1 MKAERVEQNED
12 GVTAWLKSSDSGGK
26 EREVRCKYIVECD
39 GAHSIVRK
47 SAGIKYEGSVYP
59 QDFILAGVHMKWS
72 QKDCL
77 SVFVGDGFMGSFLM
91 KYMLFRFIISRP
103 QERYNDVGSTMKDF
117 ENMIRKLVTGKA
129 EIFDPTWI
137 TK

>member
-1 MKAERVEQNED
+1 MEQNED
-12 GVTAWLKSSDSGGK
+12 GVTAWLKSPDSGGK